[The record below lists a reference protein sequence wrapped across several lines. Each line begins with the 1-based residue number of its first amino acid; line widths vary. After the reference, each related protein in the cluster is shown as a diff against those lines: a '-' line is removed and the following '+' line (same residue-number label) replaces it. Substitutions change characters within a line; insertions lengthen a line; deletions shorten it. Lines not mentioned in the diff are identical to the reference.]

1 MMKAMVYRGGDLG
14 NAFEVKEI
22 KRPIPKEHQILVK
35 VNYSS
40 LNNVDYERFKGKK
53 LSLFARATL
62 LFGGKGKI
70 LGGEV
75 SGQVEAVG
83 EQVQNFKKGDK
94 VFGQTL
100 GFMAFGAWAEY
111 ALLEE
116 KQTVLKPSYLS
127 YEEAAVLASASKTAI
142 GALCTG
148 QLQSGQS
155 VLIYGASG
163 GVGHLLVCYAK
174 ALGASI
180 TGVCSQRNLKMA
192 TDLGCDRVIDY
203 QHDDFEKAAG
213 KDDLILAVNGHVDLK
228 ILKAHLKKDG
238 ILVGVGASYLP
249 ASFLQSFFSK
259 RVRYFSYFLKP
270 RAAYYN
276 EMQMLVMKKE
286 IKPFIDK
293 VYPITQ
299 VSQAIQYVMNEHP
312 QGKIALR
319 MHF

>member
-53 LSLFARATL
+53 LSLFARTTL

-83 EQVQNFKKGDK
+83 EQVQNFKKGDE

-155 VLIYGASG
+155 VNLWCFGRCRAPFR
-163 GVGHLLVCYAK
+163 VPECAWRWFLL
-174 ALGASI
+174 L
-180 TGVCSQRNLKMA
+180 
-192 TDLGCDRVIDY
+192 
-203 QHDDFEKAAG
+203 F
-213 KDDLILAVNGHVDLK
+213 
-228 ILKAHLKKDG
+228 
-238 ILVGVGASYLP
+238 P
-249 ASFLQSFFSK
+249 
-259 RVRYFSYFLKP
+259 
-270 RAAYYN
+270 
-276 EMQMLVMKKE
+276 
-286 IKPFIDK
+286 
-293 VYPITQ
+293 
-299 VSQAIQYVMNEHP
+299 
-312 QGKIALR
+312 
-319 MHF
+319 

>member
-40 LNNVDYERFKGKK
+40 LNNVDYERFKREK

-83 EQVQNFKKGDK
+83 EQVQNFKKGDE

-155 VLIYGASG
+155 V
-163 GVGHLLVCYAK
+163 
-174 ALGASI
+174 
-180 TGVCSQRNLKMA
+180 NLWCFGRCRA
-192 TDLGCDRVIDY
+192 PFSVLR
-203 QHDDFEKAAG
+203 
-213 KDDLILAVNGHVDLK
+213 
-228 ILKAHLKKDG
+228 
-238 ILVGVGASYLP
+238 
-249 ASFLQSFFSK
+249 QSFRSI
-259 RVRYFSYFLKP
+259 
-270 RAAYYN
+270 YN
-276 EMQMLVMKKE
+276 RCMRPAQFE
-286 IKPFIDK
+286 DG
-293 VYPITQ
+293 
-299 VSQAIQYVMNEHP
+299 N
-312 QGKIALR
+312 
-319 MHF
+319 

>member
-53 LSLFARATL
+53 LSLFARTTL
-62 LFGGKGKI
+62 LFGGKGKN

-83 EQVQNFKKGDK
+83 EQVQNFKKGDE

-148 QLQSGQS
+148 QLQPGQS
-155 VLIYGASG
+155 V
-163 GVGHLLVCYAK
+163 
-174 ALGASI
+174 
-180 TGVCSQRNLKMA
+180 NLWCFGRCRA
-192 TDLGCDRVIDY
+192 PFSVLR
-203 QHDDFEKAAG
+203 
-213 KDDLILAVNGHVDLK
+213 
-228 ILKAHLKKDG
+228 
-238 ILVGVGASYLP
+238 
-249 ASFLQSFFSK
+249 QSFRSI
-259 RVRYFSYFLKP
+259 
-270 RAAYYN
+270 YN
-276 EMQMLVMKKE
+276 RCMRPAQFE
-286 IKPFIDK
+286 DG
-293 VYPITQ
+293 
-299 VSQAIQYVMNEHP
+299 N
-312 QGKIALR
+312 
-319 MHF
+319 